1 MDSDSDG
8 DSLDGSSAGSD
19 DFSPEAEGIM
29 KRRCTD
35 VAWLLVFAA
44 FLWCQGYIA
53 ACGFRNGNLDKL
65 TRGLDWKGQ
74 LCGVGPNV
82 STKPLLYWCGNGSVH
97 TFEVGGQSGE
107 PVQITVPES
116 LDLEMPIC
124 VEKCPTGSEELVY
137 CPTTATVS
145 KDVTG
150 EPPEVTMVTTIVQ
163 EVAGQAAYPTVK
175 AGGGRLCVPDVASQ
189 EGAAR
194 ELLEQLYGYINS
206 WIDTSWALR
215 LLYRFGNLAH
225 DVPNNLYLLGGICA
239 GAFVLSFAYLLLLR
253 FVVKLLVFVMLAVLP
268 LGFGL
273 LGAALILTAHDL
285 TGHQTS
291 SPIFESVPDPTWAM
305 MISDVLGV
313 MCLLLALISVC
324 ICCLRDTIE
333 TVCGCIRAAVECM
346 FDMPTLLIE
355 PVVGAALKLAI
366 LSGLLL
372 GLAYLVSLGTVEGGT
387 VSLGGTTLYGFH
399 RSFTYTEEQQSRMLF
414 YIFGIFWIMEV
425 CDACQ
430 QFTISYAVV
439 VWYYK
444 PKPKRRPHFPVV
456 RGFLN
461 AICLHLG
468 TLALGALLVA
478 TTQVLRLVLGFVKR
492 QALASGSDTAGCL
505 ASCCMCCLS
514 CFQNFLEFINK
525 NAYVDVAI
533 RSSNFLRAALHV
545 FKFVT
550 QEVPSIA
557 MLSGACW
564 IAQVGGV
571 LSVSFASGCSVYL
584 LVTLVEPWVN
594 TASEQHVS
602 EPVLLAVLSGI
613 YGVCVS
619 SVFMWVFDQCSDTL
633 LYVFADNRKRS
644 PETVSTY
651 APKTLSNLVDK
662 FEPE

>member
-1 MDSDSDG
+1 MDSDSSA
-8 DSLDGSSAGSD
+8 SLKGSSAGSD
-19 DFSPEAEGIM
+19 EDFSPEAGGIM

-35 VAWLLVFAA
+35 VAWLLVFGV

-53 ACGFRNGNLDKL
+53 VRGFREGNLDKL
-65 TRGLDWKGQ
+65 TRGLDWKGR
-74 LCGVGPNV
+74 LCGVDPNV
-82 STKPLLYWCGNGSVH
+82 SGKPLLYWCGNGSLQ

-116 LDLEMPIC
+116 LDLETPIC
-124 VEKCPTGSEELVY
+124 VEKCPRDSEELVY

-145 KDVTG
+145 KDITG
-150 EPPEVTMVTTIVQ
+150 EPPELTMVTTIVQ
-163 EVAGQAAYPTVK
+163 EVAGQAAYPTVV
-175 AGGGRLCVPDVASQ
+175 AGGRLCLPDVASQ
-189 EGAAR
+189 EGPAR
-194 ELLEQLYGYINS
+194 ELLEELYGYIDS
-206 WIDTSWALR
+206 WIDRDWALR
-215 LLYRFGNLAH
+215 LLYRVGNLAD
-225 DVPNNLYLLGGICA
+225 DVPNNLYLLSGICA

-253 FVVKLLVFVMLAVLP
+253 FVAKLVVFVMLAVLP

-273 LGAALILTAHDL
+273 LGAAFILTAHDL
-285 TGHQTS
+285 TGHQAL
-291 SPIFESVPDPTWAM
+291 SPIFDSVPDHTWAM
-305 MISDVLGV
+305 VISDVLGV
-313 MCLLLALISVC
+313 MCLLPALISIC
-324 ICCLRDTIE
+324 ICCLRDTVE
-333 TVCGCIRAAVECM
+333 TVVGCIRVAVECI

-355 PVVGAALKLAI
+355 PVLGAALKLAI

-387 VSLGGTTLYGFH
+387 VSLGGTTLYGLH
-399 RSFTYTEEQQSRMLF
+399 RSFTYTEEQQSHMLF

-439 VWYYK
+439 LWYYK
-444 PKPKRRPHFPVV
+444 PKPKRRPRFPAV

-478 TTQVLRLVLGFVKR
+478 TTQLLRLVLGFVKR
-492 QALASGSDTAGCL
+492 QAQASGSQTAGCL
-505 ASCCMCCLS
+505 ASCCMYCLS
-514 CFQNFLEFINK
+514 CFKNCLEFINK

-533 RSSNFLRAALHV
+533 RSSNFVPAALHV

-550 QEVPSIA
+550 QEVPAIA
-557 MLSGACW
+557 LLNGACW
-564 IAQVGGV
+564 IAQLGGV
-571 LSVSFASGCSVYL
+571 LSVSLASGCGVYL
-584 LVTLVEPWVN
+584 LVTLVDPWVN
-594 TASEQHVS
+594 TVS
-602 EPVLLAVLSGI
+602 APVLLAVLSGM

-619 SVFMWVFDQCSDTL
+619 TVFMWVFDQCSDTL

-651 APKTLSNLVDK
+651 APKTLSNLVDR